1 MRQTWENREA
11 FDSDGMRWSPVV
23 ILSVLLHAA
32 LFSLMF
38 LVPDSLSIRRPD
50 RPGTVYEV
58 RLVEMPGDQGA
69 GRKAAATEPEAPAP
83 KKEEEKARKAVPV
96 PAPKPA
102 KRIAEIEREK
112 KPVVVAKKT
121 VRKDT
126 TPVKKREVDP
136 SELIDRAISKID
148 RKVKSEKTP
157 PPSPAPE
164 KEEGSHLERALAGVR
179 SRAERQPGGGTGRAG
194 PGGVVGTV
202 LQIYKATVTQW
213 IAGNWSYPAALNPE
227 GNPEA
232 TILLEVKRDGTIL
245 SSRFV
250 KRSSNAVF
258 DESVLRAVE
267 RSNPLPPFPEA
278 YNQSRDEIEIRF
290 NLDELQQG

>member
-1 MRQTWENREA
+1 MTQTWENREA

-23 ILSVLLHAA
+23 ILSVLFHVA

-38 LVPDSLSIRRPD
+38 LVPDSFSIRRPD

-58 RLVEMPGDQGA
+58 QLVEMPGDRGT
-69 GRKAAATEPEAPAP
+69 GKKTAAAEPKAPAP
-83 KKEEEKARKAVPV
+83 KKEARKAAPV

-102 KRIAEIEREK
+102 KRIAEVKREK

-121 VRKDT
+121 VRRET
-126 TPVKKREVDP
+126 TPVKKREASP

-148 RKVKSEKTP
+148 RKVRSEKTP
-157 PPSPAPE
+157 PPSKKPE
-164 KEEGSHLERALAGVR
+164 TEGGHLERALADIE
-179 SRAERQPGGGTGRAG
+179 SRAGPRAESGTGRPGA
-194 PGGVVGTV
+194 GGVMGTV
-202 LQIYKATVTQW
+202 MQIYKANITQW
-213 IAGNWSYPAALNPE
+213 IAGNWSYPAALDPE

-232 TILLEVKRDGTIL
+232 TVLLDVKRDGTIL

-250 KRSSNAVF
+250 NRSANAVF

-278 YNQSRDEIEIRF
+278 YNKSRDEIEIRF
-290 NLDELQQG
+290 NLDELQKG

>member
-1 MRQTWENREA
+1 MSQTWENREA

-23 ILSVLLHAA
+23 IVSVLLHAA

-69 GRKAAATEPEAPAP
+69 GKRAAAAEPKAPP
-83 KKEEEKARKAVPV
+83 PEKKARKAVPV
-96 PAPKPA
+96 PASKPA
-102 KRIAEIEREK
+102 KRIAEIKREK

-121 VRKDT
+121 VTKDT
-126 TPVKKREVDP
+126 TPVKKREVDA

-148 RKVKSEKTP
+148 RKVKAEKTP
-157 PPSPAPE
+157 PPSPPPR
-164 KEEGSHLERALAGVR
+164 KEGSHLERALADVR

-202 LQIYKATVTQW
+202 LQIYQATVTQW

>member
-1 MRQTWENREA
+1 MSRTWENAER

-23 ILSVLLHAA
+23 IVSVLLHAA
-32 LFSLMF
+32 VFSLMF
-38 LVPDSLSIRRPD
+38 LVPDSFSIRRPA

-58 RLVEMPGDQGA
+58 RLVEMPGEPGGA
-69 GRKAAATEPEAPAP
+69 KETVAAKQQATPP
-83 KKEEEKARKAVPV
+83 KKEPQKAGPV

-102 KRIAEIEREK
+102 KRIAEVQREK

-126 TPVKKREVDP
+126 TPVKKREVSP
-136 SELIDRAISKID
+136 SEAIERAISKID
-148 RKVKSEKTP
+148 RKVQSEKTP
-157 PPSPAPE
+157 PPSPPP
-164 KEEGSHLERALAGVR
+164 KTGGSHLERALADIQ
-179 SRAERQPGGGTGRAG
+179 SRAEGQPGTGAGRAG
-194 PGGVVGTV
+194 AGGVVGTV
-202 LQIYKATVTQW
+202 LQIYKATITQW
-213 IAGNWSYPAALNPE
+213 IAGNWSYPAALQPE

-232 TILLEVKRDGTIL
+232 TVLLEVRRDGTIT

-278 YNQSRDEIEIRF
+278 YSKSRDEIEIRF
-290 NLDELQQG
+290 NLEELQQG